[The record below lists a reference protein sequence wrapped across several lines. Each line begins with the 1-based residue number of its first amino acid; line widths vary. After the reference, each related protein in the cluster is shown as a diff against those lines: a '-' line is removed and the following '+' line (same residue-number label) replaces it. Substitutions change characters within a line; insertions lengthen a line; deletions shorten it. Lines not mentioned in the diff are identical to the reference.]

1 MLETVLK
8 IFTCRG
14 SVGLVFDSLAFRKGN
29 LMVRRIFWL
38 ILFSLSIAATVYG
51 GFFREFLVYD
61 NLEKFEKLKNVGITI
76 KIPGYE
82 GSDNKFEAQSQ
93 WFTEPEVVN
102 AMTFEGI
109 SRYKDGKL
117 TSNYPDLRMLKGR
130 MPCPT

>member
-1 MLETVLK
+1 MVRKVLW
-8 IFTCRG
+8 FVLAT
-14 SVGLVFDSLAFRKGN
+14 LSLATF
-29 LMVRRIFWL
+29 I
-38 ILFSLSIAATVYG
+38 YG

-61 NLEKFEKLKNVGITI
+61 NLEKFDKLKNVGITI

-82 GSDNKFEAQSQ
+82 SADNKFEAQSQ

-109 SRYKDGKL
+109 GRYKDGKL

-130 MPCPT
+130 LPCPT

>member
-1 MLETVLK
+1 MRKIGIVDNQKYYSRITRFFQQGEMMVRKVFWIVLA
-8 IFTCRG
+8 T
-14 SVGLVFDSLAFRKGN
+14 LSLAT
-29 LMVRRIFWL
+29 
-38 ILFSLSIAATVYG
+38 SIYG

-61 NLEKFEKLKNVGITI
+61 NLEKFDKLKNVGITI

-82 GSDNKFEAQSQ
+82 SSDNKFEPQSQ

-109 SRYKDGKL
+109 GRYKDGKL

-130 MPCPT
+130 LPCPT